1 MNIPNWGLLE
11 APINVA
17 DNTIWDVQPTSNQEM
32 KIMDS
37 TITNCGR

>member
-11 APINVA
+11 APTNVA
-17 DNTIWDVQPTSNQEM
+17 DNMIWDVQPTSNQDK
-32 KIMDS
+32 KIMAS